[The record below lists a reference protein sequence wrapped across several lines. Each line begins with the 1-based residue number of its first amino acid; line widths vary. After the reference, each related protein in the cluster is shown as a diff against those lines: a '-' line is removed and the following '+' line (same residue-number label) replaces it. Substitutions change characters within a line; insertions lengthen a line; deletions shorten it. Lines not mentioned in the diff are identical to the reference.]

1 MANSNVELPKM
12 RIKYIK
18 SKFSEYVFNCII
30 KTEKMH
36 KRNGIPPTRPRKRLI
51 ILKAKSFSQLIHNRG
66 PAANFNQFFE
76 GLSPCSLSRQST
88 NTGVRHDDV
97 ELQSG
102 NLLGKSSLQ
111 KPRKKLK
118 FETLLQTNWTVQFFF
133 WPPHRSIIHE
143 RLQLFDPAHADALRR
158 KYGKRKKNV
167 WTHMVTIWSRWPFV
181 PIVLTSYGGH
191 RAHLMGKSWNKCKND
206 NINSFWKHG
215 YEKNTTSQFDVTGLD
230 VWFAFTWF
238 TGSISDMR
246 FCCSFCWCEWQ
257 QNMTCQT
264 ANMLP
269 LVQLF
274 IQLVCIYM
282 FSQHDVFISTKSAA
296 ASHVFFNNM
305 FMSWLFFLHSSITL
319 GNSLFLQH
327 LFW

>member
-118 FETLLQTNWTVQFFF
+118 FETLLQTN
-133 WPPHRSIIHE
+133 
-143 RLQLFDPAHADALRR
+143 
-158 KYGKRKKNV
+158 
-167 WTHMVTIWSRWPFV
+167 
-181 PIVLTSYGGH
+181 
-191 RAHLMGKSWNKCKND
+191 
-206 NINSFWKHG
+206 
-215 YEKNTTSQFDVTGLD
+215 
-230 VWFAFTWF
+230 
-238 TGSISDMR
+238 
-246 FCCSFCWCEWQ
+246 
-257 QNMTCQT
+257 
-264 ANMLP
+264 
-269 LVQLF
+269 
-274 IQLVCIYM
+274 
-282 FSQHDVFISTKSAA
+282 
-296 ASHVFFNNM
+296 
-305 FMSWLFFLHSSITL
+305 
-319 GNSLFLQH
+319 
-327 LFW
+327 

>member
-1 MANSNVELPKM
+1 MQFVAPEHQHRRSPRWCWVAIGKPAWE
-12 RIKYIK
+12 
-18 SKFSEYVFNCII
+18 II
-30 KTEKMH
+30 IAKTTQKTEIW
-36 KRNGIPPTRPRKRLI
+36 NP
-51 ILKAKSFSQLIHNRG
+51 F
-66 PAANFNQFFE
+66 AN
-76 GLSPCSLSRQST
+76 
-88 NTGVRHDDV
+88 
-97 ELQSG
+97 
-102 NLLGKSSLQ
+102 
-111 KPRKKLK
+111 KL
-118 FETLLQTNWTVQFFF
+118 NCAIFF

-143 RLQLFDPAHADALRR
+143 RLQLFDPAHADALGR